1 MATVHAFSER
11 CGSLGRWSDDRAG
24 LRETARRFPQRDAF
38 VFCNP
43 LVRMTWAEFDA
54 TVDRVSRGLLALG
67 FVPGDHFGVW
77 ATNVPEWVLLQFA
90 TARIGVVLVNINP
103 AYRTSELKY
112 ALRQSDVRGLALIDT
127 FKSSNYFE
135 MINEAC
141 PELAASAPGEL
152 QSETFPKLQW
162 VVSLRGD
169 TPPGM
174 LSWDELLAKGEG
186 VPQEQ
191 LEEVAAGLSPHDPIN
206 IQYTS
211 GTTGNPKGAMLSHR
225 NILLNGF
232 YAGDRQRLTEK
243 DRVCLPVPLY
253 HCFGC
258 VLGTLCCVA
267 HGSAMV
273 FPAESFNPCAT
284 LAAIEQERCTALYG
298 VPTMFIAQLEH
309 EDYRRRDLSS
319 LRTGI
324 MSGSPCPIETMKRVT
339 HEMGAREITCGYGQT
354 EMSPL
359 MTQTR
364 TDDPLEL
371 RVGTVGRPL
380 PGVEVKIV
388 DVETGEDLGDGQAG
402 EICGRGHGVMIGYY
416 NMPEKTAEAID
427 AERLAAHGRP
437 RPARAERLLPHHGP
451 AARHD
456 HPRRR
461 EHLSARDRRAAVP
474 APGGGGS
481 ASGRRAGSGVGARK
495 CWRGSSS
502 SATSRRRKTSC
513 ASSAGSRWRI
523 SRRRG
528 TGSLWTVFRRRL
540 PGRFRSSRFAS
551 RRSRTW
557 ACRMWRRLKRRD
569 VQDKQFHA
577 ERRALRIGTLITQSL
592 MSTISVD

>member
-1 MATVHAFSER
+1 MATVDAFT
-11 CGSLGRWSDDRAG
+11 GGAAPWVDRLPIG
-24 LRETARRFPQRDAF
+24 QVLRKTAQRFPNHDAF

-77 ATNVPEWVLLQFA
+77 ATNVPAWLLLQFA

-103 AYRTSELKY
+103 AYRTNELKY
-112 ALRQSDVRGLALIDT
+112 ALQQSDVRGLALIDAY
-127 FKSSNYFE
+127 KSSQYFD

-141 PELAASAPGEL
+141 PELAASEPGEL
-152 QSETFPKLQW
+152 QSETFPKLKW
-162 VVSLRGD
+162 VVALRSGAL
-169 TPPGM
+169 PGM
-174 LSWDELLAKGEG
+174 LLWDDLLARGER
-186 VPQEQ
+186 VLQEQ
-191 LEEVAAGLSPHDPIN
+191 LEDVEAGLSPHDPIN

-211 GTTGNPKGAMLSHR
+211 GTTGSPKGAMLSHR

-258 VLGTLCCVA
+258 VLGTLACAA
-267 HGSAMV
+267 HGSTMV

-284 LAAIEQERCTALYG
+284 LAAIEQQKCTALYG

-354 EMSPL
+354 EMAPL
-359 MTQTR
+359 MTQTC
-364 TDDPLEL
+364 TDDAIEL

-388 DVETGEDLGDGQAG
+388 DVETGEDLADGKAG
-402 EICGRGHGVMIGYY
+402 EICGRGHGKMIGYY

-427 AERLAAHGRP
+427 ADGWLHTGDLGMREPNGYYRITGRLRDMIIRGGENIYPREIEERLYQHPTVAEVQVVGVP
-437 RPARAERLLPHHGP
+437 DARWGEEVLAWIKF
-451 AARHD
+451 
-456 HPRRR
+456 
-461 EHLSARDRRAAVP
+461 
-474 APGGGGS
+474 
-481 ASGRRAGSGVGARK
+481 K
-495 CWRGSSS
+495 CDQ
-502 SATSRRRKTSC
+502 SATEEELREFCRQGLAHFKAPRYWKFVDCFPTTV
-513 ASSAGSRWRI
+513 
-523 SRRRG
+523 
-528 TGSLWTVFRRRL
+528 TGKIQKFKIREQAIEDLGL
-540 PGRFRSSRFAS
+540 GDA
-551 RRSRTW
+551 
-557 ACRMWRRLKRRD
+557 AKIEM
-569 VQDKQFHA
+569 A
-577 ERRALRIGTLITQSL
+577 
-592 MSTISVD
+592 